1 MLSPLRDAV
10 GFGVLDEPQNLSVS
24 LRADTSLKLREA
36 DRLKYFMERMFLLE
50 NIMMIFTTI
59 MRYVLPIT
67 ALIVVLTCVVSLF
80 RNRPRIH
87 KMAQLTDKNNGSV
100 TDINHWET
108 SIGKSRSNDIVLPV
122 PTVSRFHAV
131 IAKKR
136 SEWMITDTFSKT
148 GIRVNGKKVEGKA
161 ALNDGDVI
169 EIGDIPL
176 VFECAEALSS
186 QTKKE
191 IRNQARG
198 TAKVVAYAVLVDT
211 KTHKPVYIK
220 KKDVLIGRED
230 NCDIQLLSN
239 TVSSKHARIHLTSRG
254 WALSDLDSHNGT
266 KLNGRYINQP
276 QLIFDEDMITFG
288 DKVFVFYEK

>member
-1 MLSPLRDAV
+1 
-10 GFGVLDEPQNLSVS
+10 
-24 LRADTSLKLREA
+24 
-36 DRLKYFMERMFLLE
+36 MFLLE
-50 NIMMIFTTI
+50 NIMMIFTTV
-59 MRYVLPIT
+59 MRYVLPVT

-136 SEWMITDTFSKT
+136 SEWIITDTFSKN
-148 GIRVNGKKVEGKA
+148 GIRVNGKKVKGKA

-186 QTKKE
+186 QAKKE

-211 KTHKPVYIK
+211 KNHKPVYIK

-239 TVSSKHARIHLTSRG
+239 TVSGRHARIHLTTRG

>member
-1 MLSPLRDAV
+1 
-10 GFGVLDEPQNLSVS
+10 
-24 LRADTSLKLREA
+24 
-36 DRLKYFMERMFLLE
+36 MFRLE
-50 NIMMIFTTI
+50 NIFMVFTSV
-59 MRYVLPIT
+59 MRYVFPVV
-67 ALIVVLTCVVSLF
+67 AVIVVAVCVVSLF

-100 TDINHWET
+100 IDINHWET
-108 SIGKSRSNDIVLPV
+108 SIGKSRANDIVLPV
-122 PTVSRFHAV
+122 PAVSRFHAV

-136 SEWMITDTFSKT
+136 SEWIITDTFSKN
-148 GIRVNGKKVEGKA
+148 GIKVNGKKVDGKT

-169 EIGDIPL
+169 EIGSIPL
-176 VFECAEALSS
+176 EFQCAEALSS
-186 QTKKE
+186 EMKKQ
-191 IRNQARG
+191 IRNQART

-211 KTHKPVYIK
+211 KSHRPVYLK

-230 NCDIQLLSN
+230 GCDIQLLSN
-239 TVSSKHARIHLTSRG
+239 TVSGKHARIHLTTKG
-254 WALSDLDSHNGT
+254 WALSDLESHNGT